1 MLQKKLIIDTETK
14 IDFIE
19 VEEINYITADSVGSE
34 IHTVCAAKY
43 YSNKTLS
50 FFESSLSGTFFRI
63 NRNTIINLS
72 YIENIN
78 KLSRKIR
85 IKGNIILSIS
95 TRQLKVLSNR
105 LKIISTRSSENT

>member
-34 IHTVCAAKY
+34 IHTVCAVKY

-85 IKGNIILSIS
+85 IKGNVILSIS